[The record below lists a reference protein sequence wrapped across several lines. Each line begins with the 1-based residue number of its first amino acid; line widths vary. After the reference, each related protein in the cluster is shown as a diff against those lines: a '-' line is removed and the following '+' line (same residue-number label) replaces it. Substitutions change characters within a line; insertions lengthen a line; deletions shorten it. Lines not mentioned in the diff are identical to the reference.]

1 MGAKRENEIAVSIPL
16 EDIDRIEIYKN
27 KLIKNKKTYNR
38 MYLSTIISETGADY
52 AINGTLY
59 NMKNGKPVCPLR
71 ADGVTLYSGPYKYRG
86 YGWNT
91 PQDFHMDLIPNN
103 EFLNYIA
110 CSEIL
115 HAGQVNKRPIYNVAQ
130 GGKRGRTAIGT
141 KVINGKPRICLYASK
156 DGTSAKKTPEQL
168 AQLLK
173 SYGWRD
179 AVMLDC
185 GGSSQAYFDHEKR
198 QVFTYRRVPH
208 VILVYLKKGAK
219 KK

>member
-16 EDIDRIEIYKN
+16 EDIDRIELYDNKLVKN
-27 KLIKNKKTYNR
+27 KNTYNR
-38 MYLSTIISETGADY
+38 MMLSTIITATGADY

-59 NMKNGKPVCPLR
+59 NMKNGKAVCPLR
-71 ADGVTLYSGPYKYRG
+71 SDGETLYEGPYKYRG
-86 YGWNT
+86 YVWDEAE
-91 PQDFHMDLIPNN
+91 DFHMDLVPNN
-103 EFLNYIA
+103 SFRNYIA

-115 HAGQVNKRPIYNVAQ
+115 RAGEVNKRPIYNVAQ

-141 KVINGKPRICLYASK
+141 KVVNGKTRFCMYASK

-179 AVMLDC
+179 AIMLDC
-185 GGSSQAYFDHEKR
+185 GGSSQAYFDNEKR
-198 QVFTYRRVPH
+198 QVYASRRVPH

-219 KK
+219 K

>member
-27 KLIKNKKTYNR
+27 KLIKNKKTYSR
-38 MYLSTIISETGADY
+38 MYLSTIIAETGADY

-71 ADGVTLYSGPYKYRG
+71 ADGTSMYEGPFKYRG
-86 YGWNT
+86 YVWDDPSN
-91 PQDFHMDLIPNN
+91 FHMDLVPNN
-103 EFLNYIA
+103 SFMNYIA
-110 CSEIL
+110 CYQLLRGGE
-115 HAGQVNKRPIYNVAQ
+115 VNKLRNYNVAQ
-130 GGKRGRTAIGT
+130 GGKCGRTAIGT
-141 KVINGKPRICLYASK
+141 KVINGKTRLCLYASK
-156 DGTSAKKTPEQL
+156 HGTSAKKTPEQL

>member
-1 MGAKRENEIAVSIPL
+1 MAARKENEIAVSIPL
-16 EDIDRIEIYKN
+16 EDVEKIEIYNN
-27 KLIKNKKTYNR
+27 KCRKYGKSYNR
-38 MYLSTIISETGADY
+38 LLISTIISETGADY

-59 NMKNGKPVCPLR
+59 NMKTGKPVCPLC
-71 ADGVTLYSGPYKYRG
+71 ADGVSLYEGKYTYRG
-86 YGWNT
+86 YVWNG
-91 PQDFHMDLIPNN
+91 PEDLHMDLVPNN
-103 EFLNYIA
+103 SFMNYIA

-115 HAGQVNKRPIYNVAQ
+115 RGGEVNKKPIYNVAQ

-141 KVINGKPRICLYASK
+141 KVVNGKTRICLYASK

-185 GGSSQAYFDHEKR
+185 GGSSQAYFDNEKR
-198 QVFTYRRVPH
+198 QVYSSRRVAH
-208 VILVYLKKGAK
+208 VILIYLKKGTK
-219 KK
+219 K